1 MKARVYKFGGSSVAD
16 ADHYRRVANICS
28 AALGSPLIVVVSAMK
43 GMTDALF
50 ALIELS
56 ESGQDYSADLEQLCN
71 RQREAFTTLTGA
83 VPPEVESDFADLADL
98 LRGAALVRSADGPV
112 RDTVSGMGEL
122 WSSRLLTAHLTQLDQ
137 DADWLDARRFIVVS
151 EGEMGP
157 NVDWT
162 ASREGLT
169 STLEDRRPA
178 IWVMPGY
185 VARTGRGRTTT
196 LGRNGSDFSA
206 AIVGRLM
213 DADEIHIFTDVD
225 GVMSADPR
233 LVPDARVLSAISFD
247 EALELAY
254 FGAKVIHPQTLG
266 PAIAADIPVRIRNT
280 FAPEG
285 AGTRIGLKDGDD
297 FSIKG
302 ISAIDDVGL
311 VNVEGGGMIGVPG
324 TARRL
329 FGALKRGNISVV
341 MISQASSEHSICVG
355 VAGSSLR
362 SATALLQ
369 EEFEDEL
376 RQGLINTISSQPGH
390 SVLAIVGDAMAGQ
403 PGIAARYFSALGA
416 AGINVRAIAQ
426 GSSERNI
433 STVIPQAD
441 VQRGVRAVHS
451 AFYLSAQTLS
461 VGVIG
466 HGNVGG
472 ALLNQLHREV
482 ERLRAESSVDIRI
495 RAIAGSRKMLLGD
508 GRLELEAW
516 KKQVEESGEATDLD
530 VLADHVQTDHVPH
543 AVLIDCTA
551 SDVVADLHHRW
562 LGRGIHVITANKK
575 AAAGDL
581 DLYRQLLTASQ
592 LTGSRYLYE
601 TTVGA
606 GLPVVQ
612 TLSDLR
618 QTGDRVQMIEG
629 IFSGTLAY
637 LFNMYDGS
645 RGFSALVRE
654 AWEKGYTEPDP
665 RDDLTGTDVARKLVI
680 LAREIGMELNVKDLT
695 VSSLVPA
702 ELEEATVDEF
712 LAGLEQ
718 HDGALAAR
726 LEAANAANRRLR
738 FVGRLTSD
746 GKASVG
752 LTEVEGDHPF
762 AGIDLTD
769 NVVRYVTDRYCDNPL
784 IVRGP
789 GAGPEVTAAGVFAD
803 LLRLGSMLGAPRVA
817 PLRQIED

>member
-1 MKARVYKFGGSSVAD
+1 
-16 ADHYRRVANICS
+16 
-28 AALGSPLIVVVSAMK
+28 MK

-50 ALIELS
+50 NLIDLS
-56 ESGQDYSADLEQLCN
+56 ESGTDYSQPLAELCE
-71 RQREAFTTLTGA
+71 RQRQAFVDLVNE
-83 VPPEVESDFADLADL
+83 VPAQVESDFSDLADL
-98 LRGAALVRSADGPV
+98 LRSASLVRSADGPV
-112 RDTVSGMGEL
+112 RDAVSGMGEL
-122 WSSRLLTAHLTQLDQ
+122 WSSRLLTAYLKSNGADV
-137 DADWLDARRFIVVS
+137 DWLDARAFLVVGD
-151 EGEMGP
+151 GEMGP
-157 NVDWT
+157 NVDWK
-162 ASREGLT
+162 ASNNALAE
-169 STLEDRRPA
+169 TLADRKPA

-185 VARTGRGRTTT
+185 VARTASGRTTT
-196 LGRNGSDFSA
+196 LGRNGSDFSG

-213 DADEIHIFTDVD
+213 GADEIHIFTDVD

-266 PAIAADIPVRIRNT
+266 PAIAAAIPVRIRNT
-280 FAPEG
+280 FAPDG
-285 AGTRIGLKDGDD
+285 AGTRIGPSGGDD

-311 VNVEGGGMIGVPG
+311 LNVEGGGMIGVPG

-329 FGALKRGNISVV
+329 FGALKRGSISVV

-355 VAGSSLR
+355 VAGRDLR
-362 SATALLQ
+362 TASALLE

-376 RQGLINTISSQPGH
+376 RQGLINTISAQPGH
-390 SVLAIVGDAMAGQ
+390 SVLAIVGDSMAGR
-403 PGIAARYFSALGA
+403 PGIAARYFSSLGA
-416 AGINVRAIAQ
+416 AGINIRAIAQ

-433 STVIPQAD
+433 STVIPKAD
-441 VQRGVRAVHS
+441 VQRGLRAVHS

-461 VGVIG
+461 VGIIG

-472 ALLNQLHREV
+472 ALLNQLQRQIS
-482 ERLRAESSVDIRI
+482 RLEEESGIDIRI
-495 RAIAGSRKMLLGD
+495 RAVAGSRNMLLD
-508 GRLELEAW
+508 DSRIDLSQWPEAM
-516 KKQVEESGEATDLD
+516 KSRGGQTDLEQ
-530 VLADHVQTDHVPH
+530 LADHVQTEHIPH

-551 SDVVADLHHRW
+551 SDGVAQLHHEW
-562 LGRGIHVITANKK
+562 LQRGIHVITANKK

-581 DLYRQLLTASQ
+581 PMYRQLRQACRDGGT
-592 LTGSRYLYE
+592 RYLYE

-637 LFNMYDGS
+637 LFNMYDGK
-645 RGFSALVRE
+645 RGFSELVRE

-680 LAREIGMELNVKDLT
+680 LAREIGMELNVNDLK
-695 VSSLVPA
+695 VESLVPEELSQSSVEEFLDGLKSHDG
-702 ELEEATVDEF
+702 ELET
-712 LAGLEQ
+712 
-718 HDGALAAR
+718 R
-726 LEAANAANRRLR
+726 LRNASKDNRRLR

-752 LTEVEGDHPF
+752 LTEVPADHPF

-769 NVVRYVTDRYCDNPL
+769 NVVRYVTERYCDNPL

-803 LLRLGSMLGAPRVA
+803 LLRLGSMLGSPQVA
-817 PLRQIED
+817 PARQYED

>member
-16 ADHYRRVANICS
+16 ADHYRRVADI
-28 AALGSPLIVVVSAMK
+28 AHQALGSPLVVVVSAMK
-43 GMTDALF
+43 GMTDSLF
-50 ALIELS
+50 QLIETA
-56 ESGQDYSADLEQLCN
+56 ESGQDYGPDLAAVCQ
-71 RQREAFTTLTGA
+71 RQREAFQSLVGE
-83 VPPEVESDFADLADL
+83 VPDSVETQFSDLADL

-112 RDTVSGMGEL
+112 RDAVSGMGEL
-122 WSSRLLTAHLTQLDQ
+122 WSSRLLTEHLRQRDQ
-137 DADWLDARRFIVVS
+137 DVAWLDAREFIVVH

-157 NVDWT
+157 NVEWE
-162 ASREGLT
+162 ASKKELIRTIAGQE
-169 STLEDRRPA
+169 PA

-185 VARTGRGRTTT
+185 VARTPRGRSTT

-206 AIVGRLM
+206 AIVGRLL
-213 DADEIHIFTDVD
+213 DADEVHIFTDVD

-233 LVPDARVLSAISFD
+233 LVPDARVLDAISFD

-266 PAIAADIPVRIRNT
+266 PAIAANIPVRIRNT
-280 FAPEG
+280 FAPSKP
-285 AGTRIGLKDGDD
+285 GTRIGAGAGDS

-355 VAGSSLR
+355 VSGRDLKQAS
-362 SATALLQ
+362 ALLE

-376 RQGLINTISSQPGH
+376 RQGLIATISAEPGQ

-403 PGIAARYFSALGA
+403 PGIAARYFSALGG
-416 AGINVRAIAQ
+416 AGINIRAIAQ

-433 STVIPQAD
+433 SAVIPQAQA
-441 VQRGVRAVHS
+441 QRGLRAVHS

-461 VGVIG
+461 VGVVG

-472 ALLNQLHREV
+472 ALLEQ
-482 ERLRAESSVDIRI
+482 LRAQVARLAEESGLDIRV
-495 RAIAGSRKMLLGD
+495 RAIAGSRTMLRDDRQIDLALWRDAVG
-508 GRLELEAW
+508 
-516 KKQVEESGEATDLD
+516 SGEATDLD
-530 VLADHVQTDHVPH
+530 ALADHIQTDHIPH
-543 AVLIDCTA
+543 AVLIDCSA
-551 SDVVADLHHRW
+551 SDEVAALHAPW
-562 LGRGIHVITANKK
+562 LARGIHVITANKK

-581 DLYRQLLTASQ
+581 NTYHALLSASRNAR
-592 LTGSRYLYE
+592 TRYLYE

-612 TLSDLR
+612 TLSELR
-618 QTGDRVQMIEG
+618 QTGDRVQVIEG

-637 LFNMYDGS
+637 LFNLFDGE
-645 RGFSALVRE
+645 RGFSELVRE

-680 LAREIGMELNVKDLT
+680 LAREIGMELDLDDLE
-695 VSSLVPA
+695 VASLVPP
-702 ELEEATVDEF
+702 ELTSGSVEDF
-712 LAGLEQ
+712 LAGLAD
-718 HDGALAAR
+718 HDAVLAERYRSAR
-726 LEAANAANRRLR
+726 EAGKRLR
-738 FVGRLTSD
+738 FVGRLTAD
-746 GKASVG
+746 GSASVG
-752 LTEVEGDHPF
+752 LTEVPAEHPF
-762 AGIDLTD
+762 SAIDLTD
-769 NVVRYVTDRYCDNPL
+769 NIVRYVTDRYCDNPL

-803 LLRLGSMLGAPRVA
+803 LLRLGSMLGAQR
-817 PLRQIED
+817 

>member
-1 MKARVYKFGGSSVAD
+1 
-16 ADHYRRVANICS
+16 
-28 AALGSPLIVVVSAMK
+28 MK

-50 ALIELS
+50 GLIESS
-56 ESGQDYSADLEQLCN
+56 ETGADYNTALAALCD
-71 RQREAFTTLTGA
+71 RQRNAFIELVGQ
-83 VPPEVESDFADLADL
+83 VPDAVESDFSDLADL
-98 LRGAALVRSADGPV
+98 LRGASLVRSADGPV
-112 RDTVSGMGEL
+112 RDAVSGMGEL
-122 WSSRLLTAHLTQLDQ
+122 WSSRLLTAHLQKAGQ
-137 DADWLDARRFIVVS
+137 EADWLDARQFIAVS

-157 NVDWT
+157 NVDWSSSQQLL
-162 ASREGLT
+162 A
-169 STLEDRRPA
+169 STLGDRQPA

-185 VARTGRGRTTT
+185 VARTAKGRTTT
-196 LGRNGSDFSA
+196 LGRNGSDFSG
-206 AIVGRLM
+206 AIVARLM
-213 DADEIHIFTDVD
+213 NADELHIFTDVD

-266 PAIAADIPVRIRNT
+266 PAIAAGIPVRIRNT
-280 FAPEG
+280 FAPDG
-285 AGTRIGLKDGDD
+285 PGTRIGPSDGDD

-302 ISAIDDVGL
+302 ISAINDVGL

-355 VAGSSLR
+355 VAGPDLK
-362 SATALLQ
+362 SATALLE

-376 RQGLINTISSQPGH
+376 RQGLINTISAQPGQ
-390 SVLAIVGDAMAGQ
+390 SVLAIVGDSMAGQ
-403 PGIAARYFSALGA
+403 PGIAARYFSSLGA
-416 AGINVRAIAQ
+416 AGINIRAIAQ
-426 GSSERNI
+426 GASERNI
-433 STVIPQAD
+433 STVIPKAD
-441 VQRGVRAVHS
+441 VQRGLRAVHS

-472 ALLNQLHREV
+472 ALLKQLHRQVPKLE
-482 ERLRAESSVDIRI
+482 AESGIDIRI
-495 RAIAGSRKMLLGD
+495 RAVAGSQAMLLGD
-508 GRLELEAW
+508 SHLDLELWAQNIAE
-516 KKQVEESGEATDLD
+516 QGVATDLQA
-530 VLADHVQTDHVPH
+530 LADHVQADHIPH

-551 SDVVADLHHRW
+551 SDGVADLHHRW
-562 LGRGIHVITANKK
+562 LARGIHVITANKK

-581 DLYRQLLTASQ
+581 ELYRQLRQASRDAG
-592 LTGSRYLYE
+592 THYLYE

-618 QTGDRVQMIEG
+618 QTGDTVHMIEG

-637 LFNMYDGS
+637 LFNMYDGT
-645 RGFSALVRE
+645 RGFSELVRE

-695 VSSLVPA
+695 VSSLVPDDLA
-702 ELEEATVDEF
+702 QSSVEEFLDGLEAHDGELESRLKNAT
-712 LAGLEQ
+712 
-718 HDGALAAR
+718 
-726 LEAANAANRRLR
+726 ANNRRLR

-752 LTEVEGDHPF
+752 LTEVEADHPF

-769 NVVRYVTDRYCDNPL
+769 NVVRYVTERYCDNPL

-803 LLRLGSMLGAPRVA
+803 LLRLGSMLGAPRPA
-817 PLRQIED
+817 PARQLED